1 MTFEL
6 SIASNR
12 ATYPIPLDKVIN
24 FYFIFQY
31 SIWGEYLY
39 ECLIIALCVSECFY
53 EFRNI
58 DVYMHIHKLKAILIM
73 NLLCGKWLGECV
85 LKLEILFPFN
95 YFI

>member
-58 DVYMHIHKLKAILIM
+58 DVYMHIHKLSNFNHEFIM
-73 NLLCGKWLGECV
+73 GKMVGGV
-85 LKLEILFPFN
+85 RAKIRN
-95 YFI
+95 FIPI